1 MNLVYG
7 QLVEISHEAG
17 IPIGKVLVR
26 GARKKAIAFSSMSA
40 SP

>member
-7 QLVEISHEAG
+7 QLVEISDEEG

-26 GARKKAIAFSSMSA
+26 GVRKKAITF
-40 SP
+40 